1 MRKIDEEIG
10 ENQIEEKA
18 KILVRIKGKI
28 RVKRKRKV
36 KERTKKWSKVNGGM
50 GAPFLTIVV
59 SWL

>member
-1 MRKIDEEIG
+1 M
-10 ENQIEEKA
+10 EEKA